1 MLLLFS
7 DTHKNQDWYAATIV
21 NISEKYT
28 FCIPKKRFIIDISY
42 FGKFLLSHNTLCHV
56 RVTKKPVFTKC
67 CHYVNQRLFRNTH
80 LSIRFC
86 SLKIEHT

>member
-56 RVTKKPVFTKC
+56 RVTK
-67 CHYVNQRLFRNTH
+67 NQYLPSVAIMLIRDFLETH
-80 LSIRFC
+80 I
-86 SLKIEHT
+86 